1 MNGILLAATTKQ
13 INPAFIYALLT
24 VIVILAVAIF
34 ITDVK
39 VAKKKGLD
47 RRIAKFEK
55 IRFDIFKEDFEKQLA
70 AYFPDITEEKIREI
84 YDSIKLPLRGTAGAA
99 GYDFYSPVNLSLP
112 FGKSVV
118 IPTGIRCRIDEAWVL
133 EIVPRSGNGFKY
145 GIRLANTTGVI
156 DSDYY
161 SSSRDGHIMIK
172 IVNNDPA
179 VNVAQNAFECEE
191 GKGFAQGRFFIYGIT
206 EDDEASAARIDGFGS
221 TDKK

>member
-24 VIVILAVAIF
+24 VIVILAIAIF

-70 AYFPDITEEKIREI
+70 TYFPDITEEKIREI
-84 YDSIKLPLRGTAGAA
+84 YDNIKLPLRGTAGAA
-99 GYDFYSPVNLSLP
+99 GYDFYSPVSLSLP
-112 FGKSVV
+112 FGQSVV

-172 IVNNDPA
+172 IVNNDPT
-179 VNVAQNAFECEE
+179 VNVAKNAFEFEE

-206 EDDEASAARIDGFGS
+206 EDDAADAARIDGFGS